1 MLETAE
7 WGAGFMCS
15 LQSSVSACGL
25 PDGRMSP
32 ELNGGSSWKTTM
44 SDTAKFNDIILFSKS
59 KLIISQSK
67 LQETYIITSIY
78 NRNWELAT

>member
-15 LQSSVSACGL
+15 LESSVSACGL

-32 ELNGGSSWKTTM
+32 EFNGGSSWKTTM
-44 SDTAKFNDIILFSKS
+44 SHAVN
-59 KLIISQSK
+59 
-67 LQETYIITSIY
+67 QESAGVVTQ
-78 NRNWELAT
+78 EC